1 MDKIIARGL
10 TFQACHGVGAQ
21 EKTIPQTF
29 RIDLELGLDL
39 QTAGTSDDLTATV
52 NYDQVYHLVEKIVL
66 RRSYNLIEAL
76 AEDLA
81 STLLGRF
88 ARLQMVQ
95 VTVYKPEAPVQGE
108 FEYFA
113 VQITRVQ
120 K

>member
-1 MDKIIARGL
+1 MDKLIARGL

-21 EKTIPQTF
+21 EKITPQTF

-39 QTAGTSDDLTATV
+39 QTAGIVDDLASTV
-52 NYDQVYHLVEKIVL
+52 NYDQVYHLVENIVL
-66 RRSYNLIEAL
+66 LQSYNLIEAL
-76 AEDLA
+76 AEA
-81 STLLGRF
+81 IAAALLETF
-88 ARLQMVQ
+88 ARLQTVQ

-113 VQITRVQ
+113 VQITRRQ

>member
-10 TFQACHGVGAQ
+10 TFRACHGVGAQ
-21 EKTIPQTF
+21 EKLVPQTF

-39 QTAGTSDDLTATV
+39 QTAGIIDDLASTV
-52 NYDQVYHLVEKIVL
+52 NYDSVYHVVESIVL
-66 RRSYNLIEAL
+66 VRSYNLIEAL
-76 AEDLA
+76 AEDIA
-81 STLLGRF
+81 ATLLAKF
-88 ARLQMVQ
+88 ARLKTVQ

-113 VQITRVQ
+113 VQINRSQ

>member
-21 EKTIPQTF
+21 EKIVPQTF
-29 RIDLELGLDL
+29 RIDVELGLDL
-39 QTAGTSDDLTATV
+39 QPAGGSDDLASTV
-52 NYDQVYHLVEKIVL
+52 NYDLVYHLVEQIVL
-66 RRSYNLIEAL
+66 LQSYNLIEAL
-76 AEDLA
+76 AEDIA
-81 STLLGRF
+81 ATLLAKFG
-88 ARLQMVQ
+88 RLQTVQ

-113 VQITRVQ
+113 VQINRAQ